1 MAIKVSVA
9 EFMFITGYSEHVPV
23 RRLFAVQEPGAGQFK
38 CCLLYTSDAAD
49 E

>member
-38 CCLLYTSDAAD
+38 CVGGPDTAHGL
-49 E
+49 